1 MFGGFLD
8 LEHSGE
14 KYLPYGQHTRRNIL
28 PLSDGSRLAMA
39 RLHGMP
45 HELSSARERN
55 GAARM
60 LNGLYRGLEDETIS
74 LWTHFVRSEVGPSTS
89 SGVPEMPRFRNA
101 FSRALYEAF
110 VERVLQGALYDNSWY
125 ISLVVAPR
133 SVIGGGSLSRDI
145 RTLWSTLRRRSGW
158 RKRPEED
165 EDLEPR
171 LERAWEVIAQA
182 FKDHDLVRLGMREE
196 NGFLYSEIGEALYRI
211 FYCREHPVGVV
222 NGSLGGAIFKER
234 PIFHPLP
241 RYSFELRG
249 PWGRKFGMT
258 FGFKRYMAHTRPNTM
273 DAIYALPMP
282 LVLAQSYSLMARDK
296 GLSSLDLRARQG
308 HMSQDYA
315 LTQLAKIDEKGGALD
330 LLQGDAF
337 VVGSHHLSL
346 TIFANSLAELQVRA
360 SLAYDA
366 LARTQATV
374 VAESNPGGLVASFF
388 AQMPGVFDYRTRP
401 AGLASW
407 NFAHLSSFASY
418 PRGASSGHW
427 GRAMVRLPTTA
438 KTGFDL
444 VPHMKDVGM
453 WAIFGMTG
461 SCKSTLLMF
470 FTALFDQYMV
480 DPSTSAQGPGL
491 IFVFDKDRRGEI
503 TITAMGGN
511 YLAIRAGTDSGLAP
525 FKGFDDTPYARAVL
539 ERWIR
544 LLIEL
549 DERGPIPTEDDERLA
564 RGVAAVLRLPVEERS
579 LLALRKFLGWQ
590 NPNGA
595 GPRLQPWCRGEARG
609 WAFDGEKDELS
620 FDACANGADLTDIL
634 EFSEIVL
641 PATQYMRDRIRPLM
655 DGRRIAILMDEA
667 PQYTLHAAV
676 EQYVKSWL
684 QTARGNNAL
693 IWLVA
698 QQPEDMT
705 EGAFG
710 ATLINQCHTWLFAAP
725 RAADPA
731 VYKGKLKFTA
741 GEWRVLTE
749 ELKSGSHRWLLKR
762 HGEGPDVLVILDLDL
777 SKLPEFVAVLSGR
790 ASTVR
795 FAAEIRAKHANDD
808 DPNAWWR
815 EYMVRFRE
823 VND

>member
-1 MFGGFLD
+1 MLDGFLT
-8 LEHSGE
+8 LEHAGE
-14 KYLPYGQHTRRNIL
+14 KYLPYGQHTRRFL
-28 PLSDGSRLAMA
+28 VPTSDGSHMTVA
-39 RLHGMP
+39 RLHGLP

-60 LNGLYRGLEDETIS
+60 LNGLYRQLEDETIS
-74 LWTHFVRSEVGPSTS
+74 LWTHFVRSEVED
-89 SGVPEMPRFRNA
+89 VPEIPHFRNA
-101 FSRALYEAF
+101 FSRELYRAH
-110 VERVLQGALYDNSWY
+110 VERVLRGALYNNSWY

-133 SVIGGGSLSRDI
+133 SVVGGGSLARDL
-145 RTLWSTLRRRSGW
+145 RKLWRKW

-171 LERAWEVIAQA
+171 LERAWEIIAQA
-182 FKDHDLVRLGMREE
+182 FKDYDIQRLGMREE

-211 FYCREHPVGVV
+211 FYCREHPIGVV

-234 PIFHPLP
+234 PIFHPIP

-249 PWGRKFGMT
+249 PWGRKFGMI
-258 FGFKRYMAHTRPNTM
+258 FALQRYMAHTRPDTM
-273 DAIYALPMP
+273 DAIYRLPMP

-296 GLSSLDLRARQG
+296 GLSSLDRRARQG
-308 HMSQDYA
+308 HMSRDYA
-315 LTQLAKIDEKGGALD
+315 LTQLAQIDEKGGALD

-346 TIFANSLAELQVRA
+346 TIFANSLPELQARA

-366 LARTQATV
+366 LAKTQATV
-374 VAESNPGGLVASFF
+374 VPEANPGGLVAAFF

-418 PRGASSGHW
+418 PRGSKTGHW

-444 VPHMKDVGM
+444 VPHMRDVGM

-461 SCKSTLLMF
+461 AGKSTLLMF
-470 FTALFDQYMV
+470 FLALFDQYMV
-480 DPSTSAQGPGL
+480 DRPGL
-491 IFVFDKDRRGEI
+491 IFLFDKDRRGEI
-503 TITAMGGN
+503 CITAMGGN
-511 YLAIRAGTDSGLAP
+511 YLAVRAGEDSGLAP
-525 FKGFDDTPYARAVL
+525 FKGFDDTPYARSVL
-539 ERWIR
+539 ERWVR
-544 LLIEL
+544 LLVEL
-549 DERGPIPTEDDERLA
+549 DGRGVIPTEDDERLA

-579 LLALRKFLGWQ
+579 LLALRKFLGW
-590 NPNGA
+590 NDPNGA
-595 GPRLQPWCRGEARG
+595 GPRLERWCRGGALG

-620 FDACANGADLTDIL
+620 FDGIASGADLTDIL
-634 EFSEIVL
+634 EQPEIVL

-667 PQYTLHAAV
+667 PQYTLHKAV

-725 RAADPA
+725 RAADEA
-731 VYKGKLKFTA
+731 TYRIKLKFTA
-741 GEWRVLTE
+741 GEWRVLTQ
-749 ELKSGSHRWLLKR
+749 ELKSGSYRWLLKR
-762 HGEGPDVLVILDLDL
+762 HGEGSDVSVVLDMDL
-777 SKLPEFVAVLSGR
+777 SKLPEFIAILSGR
-790 ASTVR
+790 AETVR
-795 FAAEIRAKHANDD
+795 LAAEIRAAHAGDA
-808 DPNAWWR
+808 DPTAWWR
-815 EYMVRFRE
+815 EYMQCYQEARA
-823 VND
+823 